1 MRRGRSSKD
10 ILQALGEFINQLAD
24 VILSEDK
31 VRVILPEGDG
41 AARASALGL
50 LMMERDGLL
59 VLDEPMFGTSI
70 SQALSSFDFY
80 ADEPVQLASIQVP
93 NDQAPKELIF
103 IPALLFLA
111 LIAWLQTG
119 RAAATLPREGERT

>member
-1 MRRGRSSKD
+1 MP
-10 ILQALGEFINQLAD
+10 
-24 VILSEDK
+24 
-31 VRVILPEGDG
+31 VILPEGDG